1 MIFAHSKYNYHK
13 IYIHSLPL
21 YFILNIQNIIFII
34 IREITKIY
42 LLIYPLK
49 VNFIKNILI
58 LKDF

>member
-1 MIFAHSKYNYHK
+1 MIFLYYKYNYYK
-13 IYIHSLPL
+13 IYIHLLLL